1 MKFVRYFFQVI
12 IGVLFGALAAL
23 ALSPFFASFAE
34 GSGVPYLILAAVIIA
49 VIIALASNIRRC
61 FGRSFLFLGAA
72 IFALPLS
79 TLVLSGAA
87 MNETVSAA
95 AEADKGF
102 AVAGG
107 VLAGGLLTGA
117 AAFVGFFAGS
127 IFLIAGLIMSLGG
140 RREVVITREDKR

>member
-61 FGRSFLFLGAA
+61 FG
-72 IFALPLS
+72 
-79 TLVLSGAA
+79 
-87 MNETVSAA
+87 
-95 AEADKGF
+95 
-102 AVAGG
+102 
-107 VLAGGLLTGA
+107 
-117 AAFVGFFAGS
+117 
-127 IFLIAGLIMSLGG
+127 
-140 RREVVITREDKR
+140 

>member
-23 ALSPFFASFAE
+23 ALSQFFASFAE

-95 AEADKGF
+95 SEADKGF

>member
-95 AEADKGF
+95 SEADKGF

>member
-95 AEADKGF
+95 SEADKGF

-140 RREVVITREDKR
+140 IREVVITREDKR